1 MGELTALTA
10 SRIAQKAA
18 GKAAAANAVSP
29 ELKAAAKQFEAIFIR
44 QMIGSMR
51 TAKLADDILG
61 SDAGNQFREM
71 ADARTADSLADKGSF
86 GIAEMLVKQLGARM
100 KTVTSAT
107 DATAKPATDAAAK
120 PAADGGGAA

>member
-1 MGELTALTA
+1 MGEQTALTA

-100 KTVTSAT
+100 KTAT
-107 DATAKPATDAAAK
+107 PAADATAKPATDAASK